1 MAKARPRPGAESPT
15 VLPDEMLTIDEA
27 AARLKMS
34 VRYVRRLV
42 TERRIRFYRL
52 GRAVRFDPADLAA
65 HVQAGRVERMTAG
78 NVWSGLRSV
87 A

>member
-1 MAKARPRPGAESPT
+1 MAAVEPT
-15 VLPDEMLTIDEA
+15 DDLLTIEEA

-42 TERRIRFYRL
+42 TERRIVFYRL
-52 GRAVRFDPADLAA
+52 GRAVRFAPADLAA
-65 HVQAGRVERMTAG
+65 FIQAGRVEPMTAES
-78 NVWSGLRSV
+78 VWNELRRV